1 MTPDAMS
8 LPAGV
13 RVFRSRPTHQVH
25 AIRLHA
31 ANVDV
36 VSQWVAEESSGVR
49 PLWNDGRLYI
59 TSPRGLVS
67 AGDGDYIVH
76 SLFGFYVYSPSE
88 FSTLYELAD
97 LPGPAAIRDMSVAD
111 LMPAKV
117 ADDCE

>member
-1 MTPDAMS
+1 MS

-13 RVFRSRPTHQVH
+13 RVFCTRPTHHVH

-36 VSQWVAEESSGVR
+36 VAQWIAEESSGVR

-67 AGDGDYIVH
+67 AGDGDYVVGT
-76 SLFGFYVYSPSE
+76 LFGFYVYSAAE

-97 LPGPAAIRDMSVAD
+97 LPSPAAVRDMSVAE
-111 LMPAKV
+111 LVPPKHG
-117 ADDCE
+117 DCE

>member
-1 MTPDAMS
+1 MS

-111 LMPAKV
+111 IVPPKMA
-117 ADDCE
+117 DCE